1 MARLAAGKTMP
12 RRQAQIDRVSSSI
25 QERCDPDPMQ
35 VVSHRHRE
43 NGKRRMN
50 NQHEPIVNIPL
61 ALLFFSSP
69 WSIALLEEFSCVS
82 AKVLP
87 ILGVLQAVLQ
97 IWYMFRKHKHLKGDK
112 DSK

>member
-1 MARLAAGKTMP
+1 MDRLAAGKTMP
-12 RRQAQIDRVSSSI
+12 SPQTQMDGVSSSI
-25 QERCDPDPMQ
+25 QERPDPNPMQ
-35 VVSHRHRE
+35 VVSHWHRKA
-43 NGKRRMN
+43 GKRPMN

-69 WSIALLEEFSCVS
+69 WWIALLEEFSWAS

-87 ILGVLQAVLQ
+87 ILGVLLAVLQ
-97 IWYMFRKHKHLKGDK
+97 IWYMFRKHKHLRGDK